1 MASLWAMDLR
11 QLNAVVAVADFGSFS
26 AAADALHTV
35 QSNVS
40 THVARLEREL
50 GVVLVDRAAGRLTGE
65 GEVVVARARRVQ
77 AELEALSADVASL
90 RDEVAGLVRLGI
102 IGTTARWLM
111 PPLLT
116 AVAERHPKVRIL
128 TLEANTTALLPQ
140 LVAGS
145 LDIGVVN
152 LPALD
157 PDIVVE
163 PVFEEELILVTPPDH
178 PLARARHVGLRELA
192 EHELLLTPPGTSIR
206 VLLDEVAEAEGV
218 QLRPKA
224 ELDGLRLIASLC
236 FEGFGA
242 GILPATAIPRWPTTG
257 DWRVVPLPHL
267 PRRCVALACRKRALA
282 SAPSRVVQEVIR
294 DVVADQAAAHRGV
307 HLTG

>member
-1 MASLWAMDLR
+1 MDLR
-11 QLNAVVAVADFGSFS
+11 QLASLVAVAETGTFS
-26 AAADALHTV
+26 AAATRLHTV

-40 THVARLEREL
+40 THVARLEKEL
-50 GVVLVDRAAGRLTGE
+50 GVTLVDRAAGRLTAE

-77 AELEALSADVASL
+77 TELEALTADVASL
-90 RDEVAGLVRLGI
+90 RDEVAGTVSLGI

-116 AVAERHPKVRIL
+116 AVAERHPKVRII

-152 LPALD
+152 LPAID
-157 PDIVVE
+157 PEVVVE
-163 PVFEEELILVTPPDH
+163 PVFEEELILVAPPDH
-178 PLARARHVGLRELA
+178 PLAGGAAVGVRELA
-192 EHELLLTPPGTSIR
+192 GHELLLTPPGTSIR
-206 VLLDEVAEAEGV
+206 VLLDEAAEAAGV
-218 QLRPKA
+218 ELRPKA

-242 GILPATAIPRWPTTG
+242 GVLPATAIPRWLTAG
-257 DWRVVPLPHL
+257 DWTVVPLPDL

-282 SAPSRVVQEVIR
+282 SAPSRVAQEVIR
-294 DVVADQAAAHRGV
+294 DVVADEAAAHPGV
-307 HLTG
+307 HPTG

>member
-1 MASLWAMDLR
+1 MDLR
-11 QLNAVVAVADFGSFS
+11 QLASLVAVAETGTFS
-26 AAADALHTV
+26 AAATKLHTV

-40 THVARLEREL
+40 THVARLEKEL
-50 GVVLVDRAAGRLTGE
+50 GVTLVDRSAGRLTDE

-77 AELEALSADVASL
+77 AELEALTADVASL
-90 RDEVAGLVRLGI
+90 RDEVEGQVSLGV

-145 LDIGVVN
+145 LELGVVN
-152 LPALD
+152 LPAID
-157 PDIVVE
+157 PEVVVE
-163 PVFEEELILVTPPDH
+163 PLFEEELILVVPPDH
-178 PLARARHVGLRELA
+178 PLARARRVGIKELA
-192 EHELLLTPPGTSIR
+192 QHELLLTPPGTSIR
-206 VLLDEVAEAEGV
+206 VLLDEAAEAAGV
-218 QLRPKA
+218 ELRPKA
-224 ELDGLRLIASLC
+224 ELNGLRLIASLC

-242 GILPATAIPRWPTTG
+242 GVLPATAIPRWLTTG
-257 DWRVVPLPHL
+257 NWKVVPLPDL
-267 PRRCVALACRKRALA
+267 PRRCVALACRKRGLA

-294 DVVADQAAAHRGV
+294 NVVEDQAAAHPGV
-307 HLTG
+307 HPTG

>member
-1 MASLWAMDLR
+1 MDLR
-11 QLNAVVAVADFGSFS
+11 QLASLVAVAETGTFS
-26 AAADALHTV
+26 AAATKLHTV

-50 GVVLVDRAAGRLTGE
+50 GVTLVDRSAGRLTGE

-77 AELEALSADVASL
+77 AELEALTADVASL
-90 RDEVAGLVRLGI
+90 RDEVAGQVRLGI

-116 AVAERHPKVRIL
+116 AVAERHPKVRII

-152 LPALD
+152 LPAID
-157 PDIVVE
+157 PDVVVE
-163 PVFEEELILVTPPDH
+163 PVFEEELILVVPSDH
-178 PLARARHVGLRELA
+178 PLLAARRVGVKELA

-206 VLLDEVAEAEGV
+206 VLLDEAAEAEGV
-218 QLRPKA
+218 RLQPKA

-236 FEGFGA
+236 FEGYGA
-242 GILPATAIPRWPTTG
+242 GILPATAIPRWLTAG
-257 DWRVVPLPHL
+257 EWQVVPLPDL
-267 PRRCVALACRKRALA
+267 PRRCVALGCRKRGLA
-282 SAPSRVVQEVIR
+282 SAPSRAVQEVIR
-294 DVVADQAAAHRGV
+294 DVVADQAEAHPGV
-307 HLTG
+307 HPTG